1 MFCDRFHWFCC
12 GKRGSS
18 RVATACESV
27 PRLQMRRIRGR
38 PHYPQADVI
47 HYRSHG
53 LGSQPGEF
61 DNSHQQQRRS
71 DKSHLA
77 KHSVKALS
85 RYYMCHR
92 TKIEAI
98 TPRQRRSR
106 PRLESWA
113 ESQVGAGVCDHRRYP
128 YGTEKHIYL
137 ISSTADLKLHT
148 TSLVH
153 GEMRRKRAPLWQGQR
168 CWWLYPSPETSDE
181 VLDSHRH

>member
-1 MFCDRFHWFCC
+1 VVNVVVRESRRHVKAF
-12 GKRGSS
+12 RGSKC
-18 RVATACESV
+18 VESGEGPTIPKQTSFTIGHMV
-27 PRLQMRRIRGR
+27 WALSQVSS
-38 PHYPQADVI
+38 VI
-47 HYRSHG
+47 
-53 LGSQPGEF
+53 PI
-61 DNSHQQQRRS
+61 NSKEEQTSPIWRNTLS
-71 DKSHLA
+71 S
-77 KHSVKALS
+77 LS